1 MLSVEVLL
9 VQASKVEDASCL
21 LATCF
26 SCLSKVLVVQGIVE
40 VAIIGGTLR
49 SSRVGV
55 GLNLIT
61 YETLIANFN
70 RKDFWL
76 FILVTAMVVGVPL
89 ALLPPLLIL
98 G

>member
-76 FILVTAMVVGVPL
+76 FILVTAVVVGVPL